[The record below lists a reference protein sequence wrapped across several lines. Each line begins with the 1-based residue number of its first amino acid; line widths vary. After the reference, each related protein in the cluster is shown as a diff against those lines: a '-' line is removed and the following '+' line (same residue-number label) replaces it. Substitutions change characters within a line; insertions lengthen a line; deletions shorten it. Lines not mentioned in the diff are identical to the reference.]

1 MGEIG
6 ARKVALFLSLLEP
19 STVETLMGLFD
30 PDVARKVAEEA
41 RKINPED
48 LYYDESLISDFLD
61 AFGEDM
67 LGAETTRLLADEA
80 RRNAERYELSAEP
93 APEDAETLRGGLR
106 KDDLE
111 AVFQDDFDEDFEDDW
126 AADFGADVEPA
137 LQTAP
142 AQAPSAKSE
151 DDSQGVSEE
160 DRDEFASE
168 LERVDTGLLNAALQG
183 ERNALRAVVATRLS
197 PRKRRE
203 LTEKWT
209 REERE
214 LTRLYAEAI
223 EGGSEDAEEGAR
235 RLEDVLFERA
245 FDYE

>member
-1 MGEIG
+1 M
-6 ARKVALFLSLLEP
+6 
-19 STVETLMGLFD
+19 
-30 PDVARKVAEEA
+30 
-41 RKINPED
+41 
-48 LYYDESLISDFLD
+48 
-61 AFGEDM
+61 
-67 LGAETTRLLADEA
+67 
-80 RRNAERYELSAEP
+80 
-93 APEDAETLRGGLR
+93 
-106 KDDLE
+106 E

-126 AADFGADVEPA
+126 AADFGAAVEPA

-142 AQAPSAKSE
+142 PQAPSAKSE

-209 REERE
+209 RDERE

-223 EGGSEDAEEGAR
+223 EGGSEAAEEGAR